1 MKGGEDMIPFEKAV
15 DMLRGLS
22 GDDYESATNYIA
34 VLSAGR
40 CSPETPLTR
49 AQILED
55 LAISRQQIR
64 EGKTRPAKEAVNG
77 VMAEYGL
84 LHR

>member
-1 MKGGEDMIPFEKAV
+1 MIPFEKAV

-22 GDDYESATNYIA
+22 EADYESASNYI
-34 VLSAGR
+34 SALASGR
-40 CSPETPLTR
+40 YSPEVTLTR

-55 LAISRQQIR
+55 LAISRQQAR
-64 EGKTRPAKEAVNG
+64 EGKHHPAREAIDG

-84 LHR
+84 LSR

>member
-1 MKGGEDMIPFEKAV
+1 MIPFEKAV

-22 GDDYESATNYIA
+22 GDDYESAVNYIA
-34 VLSAGR
+34 ALSAGR

-55 LAISRQQIR
+55 LAISRQQIK
-64 EGKTRPAKEAVNG
+64 EGKYRPAKEAIDG